1 MMSGFVTS
9 VQDKIIAGKHVVVG
23 KVHHSQRMNDPLVNI
38 WVITESDAPFQQQT
52 AWDVK
57 LALQNRVRTYRITS
71 SNKAAPPSAEEIGTL
86 FTKLG
91 NRKTKAVALSLIPAY
106 ADQFVAES
114 RAVPV
119 VTDLF
124 NTENLDMNFP
134 ELLKLCLNVN
144 LDISDERIKQ
154 VENYLIFTA
163 DIHS

>member
-1 MMSGFVTS
+1 MNLIGFGVCDLGEPIRS
-9 VQDKIIAGKHVVVG
+9 SA
-23 KVHHSQRMNDPLVNI
+23 SNYRSN
-38 WVITESDAPFQQQT
+38 
-52 AWDVK
+52 
-57 LALQNRVRTYRITS
+57 YRITS
-71 SNKAAPPSAEEIGTL
+71 SYKATSPSAEEIGTL

-91 NRKTKAVALSLIPAY
+91 NRKTEAVALSLIPAY
-106 ADQFVAES
+106 ADQFVAKS

-124 NTENLDMNFP
+124 NTENLDMNFS

-163 DIHS
+163 DIHSQYSQPVNLFGLTFQNWSNVKFE

>member
-1 MMSGFVTS
+1 M
-9 VQDKIIAGKHVVVG
+9 
-23 KVHHSQRMNDPLVNI
+23 
-38 WVITESDAPFQQQT
+38 
-52 AWDVK
+52 
-57 LALQNRVRTYRITS
+57 
-71 SNKAAPPSAEEIGTL
+71 

-134 ELLKLCLNVN
+134 ELLQLCLNVN

-163 DIHS
+163 DIHSQYSQAVNLFGLTFQNWSNVKFE

>member
-1 MMSGFVTS
+1 M
-9 VQDKIIAGKHVVVG
+9 
-23 KVHHSQRMNDPLVNI
+23 
-38 WVITESDAPFQQQT
+38 
-52 AWDVK
+52 
-57 LALQNRVRTYRITS
+57 
-71 SNKAAPPSAEEIGTL
+71 
-86 FTKLG
+86 
-91 NRKTKAVALSLIPAY
+91 ALSLIPAY

-134 ELLKLCLNVN
+134 ELLQLCLNVN

-163 DIHS
+163 DIHSQYSQAVNLFGLTFQNWSNVKFE